1 MKFYQNKSSG
11 EIIGV
16 ENMRELITH
25 PTPQS
30 TALGYKGYSYK
41 VIYDMICPN
50 KILGNGIVTFCITN
64 SYLKENYKRIKRE
77 IALEKYPDF
86 KQFRHANLPNGTSE
100 ERLAIIQD
108 QTF

>member
-1 MKFYQNKSSG
+1 MKFYQNKITQ

-16 ENMRELITH
+16 ENMRELILH
-25 PTPQS
+25 PTETS
-30 TALGYKGYSYK
+30 IKAGFKGYSYQ

-77 IALEKYPDF
+77 IAITKYPDF
-86 KQFRHANLPNGTSE
+86 KQYRHSDLPNGTSE
-100 ERLAIIQD
+100 ERLAVIKS